1 MSKIKKQNNT
11 APKKAQEPIG
21 SRIAKAVFEEKKI
34 SERIFG
40 YISYDINFVKATYAG
55 KTQRPAKITS
65 IEKGIVGIL
74 LVDETS
80 SFDKIGLILGLD
92 VINDKAEQSILRTA
106 IETLRGFNAIEGDDS
121 CMALTDAGRT
131 YAEKG
136 ERPDTY
142 SKAFDIYVD
151 KSHMSWLN
159 IKNCI
164 GDNMLKI
171 NEINTPCKNL
181 NLSLEEIK
189 QFAECQ
195 AQDVH
200 FPQNRYLL
208 ESAIW
213 SEGHEAS
220 YKVYVCFV
228 QSIASSEDVRAFVFD
243 ENSNALNPIMSE
255 QINSNPD
262 LLAELLE
269 NCIKFE
275 CEIDEETI
283 ILEGDDVET
292 AKSEISE
299 EIKEAEKQLVLEEEN
314 AKNAP
319 LSDKQDVSSPS
330 TNLSTDKERLH
341 KKALYDSLSF
351 ELELQKIF
359 NEDDPDEIWLISP
372 WIRKGAFV
380 HDRGPL
386 IENFLKD
393 ENKRVFIAYS
403 EPALNN
409 DGKPMMDEEVEP
421 GIIQLDEQYPN
432 FFYVQLP
439 EFHLKNVIEV
449 KGDQKVLFSGSFNVL
464 SFSVSEQQKHVRREE
479 MTLAHH
485 TVAKNKYADFQ
496 LEFAEIYA
504 SRIMKEIE
512 SLDTASLNNYKNERL
527 DYFLSI
533 DNQEIHKLFS
543 PIEDLLEEKTLG
555 CIKENLYKQLAK
567 IGQELLAASNMGGLN
582 AKDKKKYKS
591 ALESISKE
599 LTTNAIDDPSTLE
612 LLDNNQKLLDVIPDK
627 KIFPGKTQRNTG
639 TSYQPK
645 APKSVPVPSV
655 SESVS
660 ISEIKGLVSDAM
672 NGTQGARLTME
683 SVSIAKKMSSPTNL
697 SLENA
702 DKLFK
707 VLAGANVLACAIKF
721 HIEKKMGLADVH
733 NSLRRVIKKCKDF
746 DNLSI
751 IYNEPQKRI
760 IFDLEGVQ
768 FQFEKFDVNG
778 ELMEIINA
786 HENRVTR
793 WDGSKT
799 FMYSS
804 EILDIA
810 TKYEIE

>member
-1 MSKIKKQNNT
+1 MSKIKKHNNT
-11 APKKAQEPIG
+11 VSKKIQEPIG
-21 SRIAKAVFEEKKI
+21 TRIAKAVFEEKKI

-40 YISYDINFVKATYAG
+40 YISYDINFVKATYIG

-65 IEKGIVGIL
+65 LEKGIVGIL
-74 LVDETS
+74 LADETS
-80 SFDKIGLILGLD
+80 SFDKMGLILGLD
-92 VINDKAEQSILRTA
+92 VVNDKAEQSILRTA

-131 YAEKG
+131 YADKG

-142 SKAFDIYVD
+142 SKTFDIYVD

-164 GDNMLKI
+164 GDSNSRI
-171 NEINTPCKNL
+171 TEINTPCDNL
-181 NLSLEEIK
+181 DLTLDQIK

-208 ESAIW
+208 ESAVW

-228 QSIASSEDVRAFVFD
+228 QSVASSDQVRAFVFD
-243 ENSNALNPIMSE
+243 ENTNALNGIMSE
-255 QINSNPD
+255 QINSNVE
-262 LLAELLE
+262 LMSELLE

-283 ILEGDDVET
+283 VLEGDEVEV

-299 EIKEAEKQLVLEEEN
+299 DIKEAEKQLVIEEEKAQN
-314 AKNAP
+314 ADSINT
-319 LSDKQDVSSPS
+319 QDLPITTPSSS
-330 TNLSTDKERLH
+330 GKERLH

-372 WIRKGAFV
+372 WIRKGAFM

-403 EPALNN
+403 EPASNN

-421 GIIQLDEQYPN
+421 GIKLLDEQYPN

-449 KGDQKVLFSGSFNVL
+449 KGEQKILFSGSFNVL
-464 SFSVSEQQKHVRREE
+464 SFSVSEEQKHVRREE

-485 TVAKNKYADFQ
+485 TVAKNKYTDFQ

-504 SRIMKEIE
+504 SRIRKEIE
-512 SLDTASLNNYKNERL
+512 NLEVTSLSNYKNERL
-527 DYFLSI
+527 DYFLNI
-533 DNQEIHKLFS
+533 DNPEVHKLFS

-555 CIKENLYKQLAK
+555 CLKEELYKKLAK
-567 IGQELLAASNMGGLN
+567 IGQELVAASNMGGLN
-582 AKDKKKYKS
+582 LKDKKRYKTS
-591 ALESISKE
+591 LESISKE
-599 LTTNAIDDPSTLE
+599 LSSNSIDDPSTME
-612 LLDNNQKLLDVIPDK
+612 LLDNNLLLLEAVPEK
-627 KIFPGKTQRNTG
+627 KIFPGKVQKSGQTTNNSKRNNVVVVNG
-639 TSYQPK
+639 SINDFATSVIDGSEPLNKNELDKHLLALFYCSTRRLINK
-645 APKSVPVPSV
+645 NALVHTYLKNYIVNYSEFYDGLMIESSSSNEGSYDVTFIV
-655 SESVS
+655 SNHSFKFRNLMFSDSLREKWSS
-660 ISEIKGLVSDAM
+660 YIKC
-672 NGTQGARLTME
+672 NNTERRLTFVTTQSIE
-683 SVSIAKKMSSPTNL
+683 SL
-697 SLENA
+697 L
-702 DKLFK
+702 
-707 VLAGANVLACAIKF
+707 
-721 HIEKKMGLADVH
+721 
-733 NSLRRVIKKCKDF
+733 
-746 DNLSI
+746 
-751 IYNEPQKRI
+751 
-760 IFDLEGVQ
+760 
-768 FQFEKFDVNG
+768 
-778 ELMEIINA
+778 
-786 HENRVTR
+786 
-793 WDGSKT
+793 
-799 FMYSS
+799 
-804 EILDIA
+804 
-810 TKYEIE
+810 TKYKD

>member
-1 MSKIKKQNNT
+1 MSKIKKHNNT
-11 APKKAQEPIG
+11 VSKKIQEPIG
-21 SRIAKAVFEEKKI
+21 TRIAKAVFEGKKI

-40 YISYDINFVKATYAG
+40 YISYDINFVKATYTG

-65 IEKGIVGIL
+65 LEKGIVGIL
-74 LVDETS
+74 LADETS
-80 SFDKIGLILGLD
+80 SFDKMGLILGLD
-92 VINDKAEQSILRTA
+92 VVNDKAEQSILRTA

-131 YAEKG
+131 YADKG

-142 SKAFDIYVD
+142 SKTFDIYVD

-164 GDNMLKI
+164 GDNNSKI
-171 NEINTPCKNL
+171 TEINTPCNNL
-181 NLSLEEIK
+181 DLTLDQIK

-208 ESAIW
+208 ESAVW

-228 QSIASSEDVRAFVFD
+228 QSVASSDQVRAFVFD
-243 ENSNALNPIMSE
+243 ENTNALNGIMSE
-255 QINSNPD
+255 QINSNVE
-262 LLAELLE
+262 LMSELLE

-283 ILEGDDVET
+283 VLEGDEVEV

-299 EIKEAEKQLVLEEEN
+299 DIKEAEKQLVIEEEKAQN
-314 AKNAP
+314 ADPINTQNLP
-319 LSDKQDVSSPS
+319 ITTPSSS
-330 TNLSTDKERLH
+330 GKERLH

-372 WIRKGAFV
+372 WIRKGAFM

-403 EPALNN
+403 EPASNN

-421 GIIQLDEQYPN
+421 GIKLLDEQYPN

-449 KGDQKVLFSGSFNVL
+449 KGEQKILFSGSFNVL
-464 SFSVSEQQKHVRREE
+464 SFSVSEEQKHVRREE

-485 TVAKNKYADFQ
+485 TVAKNKYTDFQ

-504 SRIMKEIE
+504 SRIRKEIE
-512 SLDTASLNNYKNERL
+512 NLEVTSLSNYKNERL
-527 DYFLSI
+527 DYFLNI
-533 DNQEIHKLFS
+533 DNPEVHKLFS

-555 CIKENLYKQLAK
+555 CLKEELYKKLAK
-567 IGQELLAASNMGGLN
+567 IGQELVAASNMGGLN
-582 AKDKKKYKS
+582 LKDKKRYKTS
-591 ALESISKE
+591 LESISKE
-599 LTTNAIDDPSTLE
+599 LSSNSIDAPSTME
-612 LLDNNQKLLDVIPDK
+612 LLDNNLLLLEAVPEK
-627 KIFPGKTQRNTG
+627 KIFPGKVQKLGQTTNNSKRNNVVAVNG
-639 TSYQPK
+639 SINDFATSVIDGSEPLNKNELDKHLLALFYCSTRRLINK
-645 APKSVPVPSV
+645 NALVHTYLKNYIVNCSEFYDGLMIESSSSNEGSYDVTFIV
-655 SESVS
+655 SNHSFKFRNLMFSDSLREKWSS
-660 ISEIKGLVSDAM
+660 YIKC
-672 NGTQGARLTME
+672 NNTERRLTFITTQSIE
-683 SVSIAKKMSSPTNL
+683 SL
-697 SLENA
+697 L
-702 DKLFK
+702 
-707 VLAGANVLACAIKF
+707 
-721 HIEKKMGLADVH
+721 
-733 NSLRRVIKKCKDF
+733 
-746 DNLSI
+746 
-751 IYNEPQKRI
+751 
-760 IFDLEGVQ
+760 
-768 FQFEKFDVNG
+768 
-778 ELMEIINA
+778 
-786 HENRVTR
+786 
-793 WDGSKT
+793 
-799 FMYSS
+799 
-804 EILDIA
+804 
-810 TKYEIE
+810 TKYKD

>member
-1 MSKIKKQNNT
+1 MSKIKKHNNT
-11 APKKAQEPIG
+11 VSKKIQEPIG
-21 SRIAKAVFEEKKI
+21 TRIAKAVFEEKKI

-40 YISYDINFVKATYAG
+40 YISYDINFVKATYTG

-65 IEKGIVGIL
+65 LEKGIVGIL
-74 LVDETS
+74 LADETS
-80 SFDKIGLILGLD
+80 SFDKMGLILGLD
-92 VINDKAEQSILRTA
+92 VVNDKAEQSILRTA

-131 YAEKG
+131 YADKG

-142 SKAFDIYVD
+142 SKTFDIYVD

-164 GDNMLKI
+164 GDNNSRI
-171 NEINTPCKNL
+171 TEINTPCDNL
-181 NLSLEEIK
+181 DLTLDQIK

-208 ESAIW
+208 ESAVW

-228 QSIASSEDVRAFVFD
+228 QSVASSDQVRAFVFD
-243 ENSNALNPIMSE
+243 ENTNALNGIMSE
-255 QINSNPD
+255 QINSNVE
-262 LLAELLE
+262 LMSELLE

-283 ILEGDDVET
+283 VLEGDEVEV

-299 EIKEAEKQLVLEEEN
+299 DIKEAEKQLVIEEEKAQN
-314 AKNAP
+314 ADSINTQNLP
-319 LSDKQDVSSPS
+319 ITTPSSS
-330 TNLSTDKERLH
+330 GKERLH

-372 WIRKGAFV
+372 WIRKGAFM

-403 EPALNN
+403 EPASNN

-421 GIIQLDEQYPN
+421 GIKLLDEQYPN

-449 KGDQKVLFSGSFNVL
+449 KGEQKILFSGSFNVL
-464 SFSVSEQQKHVRREE
+464 SFSVSEEQKHVRREE

-485 TVAKNKYADFQ
+485 TVAKNKYTDFQ

-504 SRIMKEIE
+504 SRIRKEIE
-512 SLDTASLNNYKNERL
+512 NLEITSLSNYKNERL
-527 DYFLSI
+527 DYFLNI
-533 DNQEIHKLFS
+533 DNPEVHKLFS

-555 CIKENLYKQLAK
+555 CLKEELYKKLAK
-567 IGQELLAASNMGGLN
+567 IGQELVAASNMGGLN
-582 AKDKKKYKS
+582 LKDKKRYKTS
-591 ALESISKE
+591 LESISKD
-599 LTTNAIDDPSTLE
+599 LSSNSIDDPSTME
-612 LLDNNQKLLDVIPDK
+612 LLDNNLLLLEAVPEK
-627 KIFPGKTQRNTG
+627 KIFPGKVQKSGQTTNNSKRNNVVVVNG
-639 TSYQPK
+639 SINDFATSVIDGSEPLNKNELDKHLLALFYCSTRRLINK
-645 APKSVPVPSV
+645 NALVHTYLKNYIVNYSEFYDGLMIESSSSNEGSYDVTFIV
-655 SESVS
+655 SNHSFKFRNLMFSDSLREKWSS
-660 ISEIKGLVSDAM
+660 YIKC
-672 NGTQGARLTME
+672 NNTERRLTFVTTQSIE
-683 SVSIAKKMSSPTNL
+683 SL
-697 SLENA
+697 L
-702 DKLFK
+702 
-707 VLAGANVLACAIKF
+707 
-721 HIEKKMGLADVH
+721 
-733 NSLRRVIKKCKDF
+733 
-746 DNLSI
+746 
-751 IYNEPQKRI
+751 
-760 IFDLEGVQ
+760 
-768 FQFEKFDVNG
+768 
-778 ELMEIINA
+778 
-786 HENRVTR
+786 
-793 WDGSKT
+793 
-799 FMYSS
+799 
-804 EILDIA
+804 
-810 TKYEIE
+810 TKYKD

>member
-1 MSKIKKQNNT
+1 MSKIKKHNNT
-11 APKKAQEPIG
+11 VLKKVQEPIG
-21 SRIAKAVFEEKKI
+21 TRIAKAVFEEKKI

-55 KTQRPAKITS
+55 KTQRPAKITPL
-65 IEKGIVGIL
+65 EKGIVGIL
-74 LVDETS
+74 LADETS
-80 SFDKIGLILGLD
+80 SFDKMGLILGLD
-92 VINDKAEQSILRTA
+92 VVNDKAEQSILRTA

-121 CMALTDAGRT
+121 CMALTDVGRT
-131 YAEKG
+131 YADKG

-142 SKAFDIYVD
+142 SKTFDIYVD

-164 GDNMLKI
+164 GNNNSKI
-171 NEINTPCKNL
+171 TEINTPCDNL
-181 NLSLEEIK
+181 DLTLDQIK

-200 FPQNRYLL
+200 FPQDRYLL
-208 ESAIW
+208 ESAVW

-228 QSIASSEDVRAFVFD
+228 QSVASSDQVRAFVFD
-243 ENSNALNPIMSE
+243 ENTNALNATMSE
-255 QINSNPD
+255 QINSNVE
-262 LLAELLE
+262 LMSELLD

-283 ILEGDDVET
+283 VLEGDEVEV

-299 EIKEAEKQLVLEEEN
+299 DIKEAEKRLVFEEEN
-314 AKNAP
+314 AQN
-319 LSDKQDVSSPS
+319 SDSFNTQALPITINSSS
-330 TNLSTDKERLH
+330 GKERLH

-372 WIRKGAFV
+372 WIRKGAFM
-380 HDRGPL
+380 HDRGPV
-386 IENFLKD
+386 IEDFLKD

-403 EPALNN
+403 EPASNN
-409 DGKPMMDEEVEP
+409 DGKPMIDEEVEP
-421 GIIQLDEQYPN
+421 GIKQLYDQYPN

-449 KGDQKVLFSGSFNVL
+449 KGEQKVLFSGSFNVL

-485 TVAKNKYADFQ
+485 TIAKKKYADFQ
-496 LEFAEIYA
+496 LEFARIYA

-512 SLDTASLNNYKNERL
+512 SLDIESLKDYKNERL
-527 DYFLSI
+527 DYFSGI
-533 DNQEIHKLFS
+533 DNPEIHKLFS
-543 PIEDLLEEKTLG
+543 PIEDLLGEKTLG
-555 CIKENLYKQLAK
+555 CLKESLYKQLTR
-567 IGQELLAASNMGGLN
+567 IEHELKANRGGLN

-591 ALESISKE
+591 SLECISKE
-599 LTTNAIDDPSTLE
+599 LSDNAIDDPSTLK
-612 LLDNNQKLLDVIPDK
+612 LLDNNQKLLDDIRDK
-627 KIFPGKTQRNTG
+627 KIFPDKTQRNTG
-639 TSYQPK
+639 SINQPK
-645 APKSVPVPSV
+645 AQKPEPSV
-655 SESVS
+655 FEKIS
-660 ISEIKGLVSDAM
+660 ISGIKVLVSDAM
-672 NGTQGARLTME
+672 DGNHGTRITME
-683 SVSIAKKMSSPTNL
+683 SVSTAKKMCSPMNL
-697 SLENA
+697 SLENV

-721 HIEKKMGLADVH
+721 HLEKKMGLADVH
-733 NSLRRVIKKCKDF
+733 NSLRRVIKKCEDF

-751 IYNEPQKRI
+751 IYNEAQKRI

-768 FQFEKFDVNG
+768 FQFEKFNVNE
-778 ELMEIINA
+778 ELMKFIDS
-786 HENRVTR
+786 HVNRVSR
-793 WDGSKT
+793 WNGSKT
-799 FMYSS
+799 FLYST
-804 EILDIA
+804 EILNIA

>member
-164 GDNMLKI
+164 GDNLLKI
-171 NEINTPCKNL
+171 NEINTPCENL

-527 DYFLSI
+527 DYFLGI

-555 CIKENLYKQLAK
+555 CIKENLYKQLTK
-567 IGQELLAASNMGGLN
+567 IGQELVAASNMGGLN

-733 NSLRRVIKKCKDF
+733 NSLRRVIKKCEDF

-760 IFDLEGVQ
+760 IFDFEGVQ

>member
-1 MSKIKKQNNT
+1 MSKIKKHNNT
-11 APKKAQEPIG
+11 VSKKIQEPIG
-21 SRIAKAVFEEKKI
+21 TRIAKAVFEEKKI

-40 YISYDINFVKATYAG
+40 YISYDINFVKATYTG

-65 IEKGIVGIL
+65 LEKGIVGIL
-74 LVDETS
+74 LADETS
-80 SFDKIGLILGLD
+80 SFDKMGLILGLD
-92 VINDKAEQSILRTA
+92 VVNDKAEQSILRTA

-131 YAEKG
+131 YADKG

-142 SKAFDIYVD
+142 SKTFDIYVD

-164 GDNMLKI
+164 GDNNSRI
-171 NEINTPCKNL
+171 TEINTPCDNL
-181 NLSLEEIK
+181 DLTLDQIK

-208 ESAIW
+208 ESAVW

-228 QSIASSEDVRAFVFD
+228 QSVASSDQVRAFVFD
-243 ENSNALNPIMSE
+243 ENTNALNGIMSE
-255 QINSNPD
+255 QINSNVE
-262 LLAELLE
+262 LMSELLE

-283 ILEGDDVET
+283 VLEGDEVEV

-299 EIKEAEKQLVLEEEN
+299 DIKEAEKQLVIEEEKAQN
-314 AKNAP
+314 ADSINT
-319 LSDKQDVSSPS
+319 QDLPITTPSSS
-330 TNLSTDKERLH
+330 GKERLH

-372 WIRKGAFV
+372 WIRKGAFM

-403 EPALNN
+403 EPASNN

-421 GIIQLDEQYPN
+421 GIKLLDEQYPN

-449 KGDQKVLFSGSFNVL
+449 KGEQKILFSGSFNVL
-464 SFSVSEQQKHVRREE
+464 SFSVSEEQKHVRREE

-485 TVAKNKYADFQ
+485 TVAKNKYTDFQ

-504 SRIMKEIE
+504 SRIRKEIE
-512 SLDTASLNNYKNERL
+512 NLEVTSLSNYKNERL
-527 DYFLSI
+527 DYFLNI
-533 DNQEIHKLFS
+533 DNPEVHKLFS

-555 CIKENLYKQLAK
+555 CLKEELYKKLAK
-567 IGQELLAASNMGGLN
+567 IGQELVAASNMGGLN
-582 AKDKKKYKS
+582 LKDKKRYKTS
-591 ALESISKE
+591 LESISKE
-599 LTTNAIDDPSTLE
+599 LSSNSIDDPSTME
-612 LLDNNQKLLDVIPDK
+612 LLDNNLLLLEAVPEK
-627 KIFPGKTQRNTG
+627 KIFPGKVQKSGQTTNNSKRNNVVVVNG
-639 TSYQPK
+639 SINDFATSVIDGAEPLNKNELDKHLLALFYCSTRRLINK
-645 APKSVPVPSV
+645 NALVHTYLKNYIVNYSEFYDGLMIESSSSNEGSYDVTFIV
-655 SESVS
+655 SNHSFKFRNLMFSDSLREKWSS
-660 ISEIKGLVSDAM
+660 YIKC
-672 NGTQGARLTME
+672 NNTERRLTFVTTQSIE
-683 SVSIAKKMSSPTNL
+683 SL
-697 SLENA
+697 L
-702 DKLFK
+702 
-707 VLAGANVLACAIKF
+707 
-721 HIEKKMGLADVH
+721 
-733 NSLRRVIKKCKDF
+733 
-746 DNLSI
+746 
-751 IYNEPQKRI
+751 
-760 IFDLEGVQ
+760 
-768 FQFEKFDVNG
+768 
-778 ELMEIINA
+778 
-786 HENRVTR
+786 
-793 WDGSKT
+793 
-799 FMYSS
+799 
-804 EILDIA
+804 
-810 TKYEIE
+810 TKYKD

>member
-1 MSKIKKQNNT
+1 MSNIKKHNNT
-11 APKKAQEPIG
+11 VPKKIQEPIG
-21 SRIAKAVFEEKKI
+21 TRIAKAVFEEKKI

-40 YISYDINFVKATYAG
+40 YISYDINFVKATYTG

-65 IEKGIVGIL
+65 LEKGIVGIL
-74 LVDETS
+74 LADETS
-80 SFDKIGLILGLD
+80 SFDKMGLILGLD
-92 VINDKAEQSILRTA
+92 VVNDKAEQSILRTA

-131 YAEKG
+131 YADKG

-142 SKAFDIYVD
+142 SKTFDIYVD

-164 GDNMLKI
+164 GDNNSKI
-171 NEINTPCKNL
+171 TEINTPCDNL
-181 NLSLEEIK
+181 DLTLDQIK

-208 ESAIW
+208 ESAVW

-228 QSIASSEDVRAFVFD
+228 QSVASSDQVRAFVFD
-243 ENSNALNPIMSE
+243 ENTNALNGTMAE
-255 QINSNPD
+255 QINSNVE
-262 LLAELLE
+262 LMSELLE

-283 ILEGDDVET
+283 VLEGDEVEV

-299 EIKEAEKQLVLEEEN
+299 DIKEAEKQLVIEEEKAQN
-314 AKNAP
+314 ADSINP
-319 LSDKQDVSSPS
+319 QDHPITIPSSS
-330 TNLSTDKERLH
+330 SKERLH

-372 WIRKGAFV
+372 WIRKGAFM

-403 EPALNN
+403 EPASNN

-421 GIIQLDEQYPN
+421 GIKQLDDQYPN

-512 SLDTASLNNYKNERL
+512 SLNIESLNNYKNDRL
-527 DYFLSI
+527 DYFLGI
-533 DNQEIHKLFS
+533 DNPEIHKLFS
-543 PIEDLLEEKTLG
+543 PIEDLIEEKTLG
-555 CIKENLYKQLAK
+555 CLKEALYKQLTR
-567 IGQELLAASNMGGLN
+567 IGHELVAASNMGGLN

-591 ALESISKE
+591 SLENISKE
-599 LTTNAIDDPSTLE
+599 LSSNAIDDPSTLE
-612 LLDNNQKLLDVIPDK
+612 LLDNNLKLIDVIPDK

-639 TSYQPK
+639 SINQSK
-645 APKSVPVPSV
+645 APKPVPSV
-655 SESVS
+655 CDSVS
-660 ISEIKGLVSDAM
+660 ISEIKVLVADAM
-672 NGTQGARLTME
+672 DKAQGARITME
-683 SVSIAKKMSSPTNL
+683 SVNTAKKMCSPTNL
-697 SLENA
+697 SLENV

-707 VLAGANVLACAIKF
+707 VLAGANVLASAIKLG
-721 HIEKKMGLADVH
+721 IEKKMGLSDVH
-733 NSLRRVIKKCKDF
+733 NSLRRIIKKCDDF
-746 DNLSI
+746 NNLSI
-751 IYNEPQKRI
+751 IYNESQKRI
-760 IFDLEGVQ
+760 IFDIEGVQ
-768 FQFEKFDVNG
+768 FQYEKF
-778 ELMEIINA
+778 ELNDELLVIINA
-786 HENRVTR
+786 HDNHVTR
-793 WDGSKT
+793 WNGSKT
-799 FMYSS
+799 FLYST

>member
-1 MSKIKKQNNT
+1 MSKIKKHNNT
-11 APKKAQEPIG
+11 VSKKIQEPIG
-21 SRIAKAVFEEKKI
+21 TRSAKAVFEEKKI

-40 YISYDINFVKATYAG
+40 YISYDINFVKATYTG

-65 IEKGIVGIL
+65 LEKGIVGIL
-74 LVDETS
+74 LADETS
-80 SFDKIGLILGLD
+80 SFDKMGLILGLD
-92 VINDKAEQSILRTA
+92 VVNDKAEQSILRTA

-131 YAEKG
+131 YADKG

-142 SKAFDIYVD
+142 SKTFDIYVD

-164 GDNMLKI
+164 GDNNSRI
-171 NEINTPCKNL
+171 TEINTPCDNL
-181 NLSLEEIK
+181 DLTLDQIK

-208 ESAIW
+208 ESAVW

-228 QSIASSEDVRAFVFD
+228 QSVASSDQVRAFVFD
-243 ENSNALNPIMSE
+243 ENTNALNGIMSE
-255 QINSNPD
+255 QINSNVE
-262 LLAELLE
+262 LMSELLE

-283 ILEGDDVET
+283 VLEGDEVEV

-299 EIKEAEKQLVLEEEN
+299 DIKEAEKQLVIEEEKAQN
-314 AKNAP
+314 ADSINT
-319 LSDKQDVSSPS
+319 QDLPITTPSSS
-330 TNLSTDKERLH
+330 GKERLH

-372 WIRKGAFV
+372 WIRKGAFM

-403 EPALNN
+403 EPASNN

-421 GIIQLDEQYPN
+421 GIKLLDEQYPN

-449 KGDQKVLFSGSFNVL
+449 KGEQKILFSGSFNVL
-464 SFSVSEQQKHVRREE
+464 SFSVSEEQKHVRREE

-485 TVAKNKYADFQ
+485 TVAKNKYTDFQ

-504 SRIMKEIE
+504 SRIRKEIE
-512 SLDTASLNNYKNERL
+512 NLEVTSLSNYKNERL
-527 DYFLSI
+527 DYFLNI
-533 DNQEIHKLFS
+533 DNPEVHKLFS

-555 CIKENLYKQLAK
+555 CLKEELYKKLAK
-567 IGQELLAASNMGGLN
+567 IGQELVAASNMGGLN
-582 AKDKKKYKS
+582 LKDKKRYKTS
-591 ALESISKE
+591 LESISKE
-599 LTTNAIDDPSTLE
+599 LSSNSIDDPSTME
-612 LLDNNQKLLDVIPDK
+612 LLDNNLLLLEAVPEK
-627 KIFPGKTQRNTG
+627 KIFPGKVQKSGQTTNNSKRNNVVAVNG
-639 TSYQPK
+639 SINDFATSVIDGSEPLNKNELDKHLLALFYCSTRRLINK
-645 APKSVPVPSV
+645 NALVHTYLKNYIVNYSEFYDGLMIESSSSNEGSYDVTFIV
-655 SESVS
+655 SNHSFKFRNLMFSDSLREKWSS
-660 ISEIKGLVSDAM
+660 YIKC
-672 NGTQGARLTME
+672 NNTERRLTFVTTQSIE
-683 SVSIAKKMSSPTNL
+683 SL
-697 SLENA
+697 L
-702 DKLFK
+702 
-707 VLAGANVLACAIKF
+707 
-721 HIEKKMGLADVH
+721 
-733 NSLRRVIKKCKDF
+733 
-746 DNLSI
+746 
-751 IYNEPQKRI
+751 
-760 IFDLEGVQ
+760 
-768 FQFEKFDVNG
+768 
-778 ELMEIINA
+778 
-786 HENRVTR
+786 
-793 WDGSKT
+793 
-799 FMYSS
+799 
-804 EILDIA
+804 
-810 TKYEIE
+810 TKYKD

>member
-1 MSKIKKQNNT
+1 MSKIKKHNNT
-11 APKKAQEPIG
+11 VSKKIQEPIG
-21 SRIAKAVFEEKKI
+21 TRIAKAVFEEKKI

-40 YISYDINFVKATYAG
+40 YISYDINFVKATYTG

-65 IEKGIVGIL
+65 LEKGIVGIL
-74 LVDETS
+74 LADETS
-80 SFDKIGLILGLD
+80 SFDKMGLILGLD
-92 VINDKAEQSILRTA
+92 VVNDKAEQSILRTA

-131 YAEKG
+131 YADKG

-142 SKAFDIYVD
+142 SKTFDIYVD

-164 GDNMLKI
+164 GDNNSRI
-171 NEINTPCKNL
+171 TEINTPCDNL
-181 NLSLEEIK
+181 DLTLDQIK

-208 ESAIW
+208 ESAVW

-228 QSIASSEDVRAFVFD
+228 QSVASSDQVRAFVFD
-243 ENSNALNPIMSE
+243 ENTNALNGIMSE
-255 QINSNPD
+255 QINSNVE
-262 LLAELLE
+262 LMSELLE

-283 ILEGDDVET
+283 VLEGDEVEV

-299 EIKEAEKQLVLEEEN
+299 DIKEAEKQLVIEEEKAQN
-314 AKNAP
+314 ADSINT
-319 LSDKQDVSSPS
+319 QDLPITTPSSS
-330 TNLSTDKERLH
+330 GKERLH

-372 WIRKGAFV
+372 WIRKGAFM

-403 EPALNN
+403 EPASNN

-421 GIIQLDEQYPN
+421 GIKLLDEQYPN

-449 KGDQKVLFSGSFNVL
+449 KGEQKILFSGSFNVL
-464 SFSVSEQQKHVRREE
+464 SFSVSEEQKHVRREE

-485 TVAKNKYADFQ
+485 TVAKNKYTDFQ

-504 SRIMKEIE
+504 SRIRKEIE
-512 SLDTASLNNYKNERL
+512 NLEVTSLSNYKNERL
-527 DYFLSI
+527 DYFLNI
-533 DNQEIHKLFS
+533 DNPEVHKLFS

-555 CIKENLYKQLAK
+555 CLKEELYKKLAK
-567 IGQELLAASNMGGLN
+567 IGQELVAASNMGGLN
-582 AKDKKKYKS
+582 LKDKKRYKTS
-591 ALESISKE
+591 LESISKE
-599 LTTNAIDDPSTLE
+599 LSSNSIDDPSTME
-612 LLDNNQKLLDVIPDK
+612 LLDNNLLLLEAVPEK
-627 KIFPGKTQRNTG
+627 KIFPGKVQ
-639 TSYQPK
+639 
-645 APKSVPVPSV
+645 KSVQTTNNSKRNNVVAVNGSINDFATSV
-655 SESVS
+655 IDGSEPLNKNELDKHLLALFYCSTRRLINKNALVHTYLKNYIVNYSEFYDGLMIESSSSNEGSYDVTFIVS
-660 ISEIKGLVSDAM
+660 NHSFKFRNLMFSDSLREKWSSYIKC
-672 NGTQGARLTME
+672 NNTERRLTFVTTQSIE
-683 SVSIAKKMSSPTNL
+683 SL
-697 SLENA
+697 L
-702 DKLFK
+702 
-707 VLAGANVLACAIKF
+707 
-721 HIEKKMGLADVH
+721 
-733 NSLRRVIKKCKDF
+733 
-746 DNLSI
+746 
-751 IYNEPQKRI
+751 
-760 IFDLEGVQ
+760 
-768 FQFEKFDVNG
+768 
-778 ELMEIINA
+778 
-786 HENRVTR
+786 
-793 WDGSKT
+793 
-799 FMYSS
+799 
-804 EILDIA
+804 
-810 TKYEIE
+810 TKYKD

>member
-1 MSKIKKQNNT
+1 MSKIKKHNNT
-11 APKKAQEPIG
+11 VPKKIQEPIG
-21 SRIAKAVFEEKKI
+21 TRIAKAVFEEKKI

-40 YISYDINFVKATYAG
+40 YISYDINFVKATYTG

-65 IEKGIVGIL
+65 LEKGVVGIL
-74 LVDETS
+74 LADETS
-80 SFDKIGLILGLD
+80 SFDKMGLILGLD
-92 VINDKAEQSILRTA
+92 VVNDKAEQSILRTA

-131 YAEKG
+131 YADKG

-142 SKAFDIYVD
+142 SKTFDIYVD

-164 GDNMLKI
+164 GDNNSKI
-171 NEINTPCKNL
+171 TEINTPCDNL
-181 NLSLEEIK
+181 NLTLDQIK

-208 ESAIW
+208 ESAVW

-228 QSIASSEDVRAFVFD
+228 QSVASSDQVRAFVFD
-243 ENSNALNPIMSE
+243 ENTNALNGTMAE
-255 QINSNPD
+255 QINSNVE
-262 LLAELLE
+262 LMSELLE

-283 ILEGDDVET
+283 VLEGDEVEV

-299 EIKEAEKQLVLEEEN
+299 DIKEAEKQLVIEEEKAQN
-314 AKNAP
+314 ADSINT
-319 LSDKQDVSSPS
+319 QDLPITIPSSS
-330 TNLSTDKERLH
+330 GKERLH

-372 WIRKGAFV
+372 WIRKGAFM

-403 EPALNN
+403 EPASNN

-421 GIIQLDEQYPN
+421 GIKQLDDQYPN

-512 SLDTASLNNYKNERL
+512 SLDIESLNNYKNERL
-527 DYFLSI
+527 DYFLGI
-533 DNQEIHKLFS
+533 DNPEIHKLFS
-543 PIEDLLEEKTLG
+543 PIEDLIEEKTLG
-555 CIKENLYKQLAK
+555 CLKEALYKQLTR
-567 IGQELLAASNMGGLN
+567 IGHELVAASNMGGLN

-591 ALESISKE
+591 SLENISKE
-599 LTTNAIDDPSTLE
+599 LSSNAIDDPSTLE
-612 LLDNNQKLLDVIPDK
+612 LLDNNLKLIDVIPDK

-639 TSYQPK
+639 SINQSK
-645 APKSVPVPSV
+645 AQKPVPSV
-655 SESVS
+655 CKSVS
-660 ISEIKGLVSDAM
+660 ISEIKVLVSDAM
-672 NGTQGARLTME
+672 GKTQGARITME
-683 SVSIAKKMSSPTNL
+683 SVNTAKKMCSPTNL
-697 SLENA
+697 SLENV

-707 VLAGANVLACAIKF
+707 VLAGANVLASAIKLG
-721 HIEKKMGLADVH
+721 IEKKMGHSDIH
-733 NSLRRVIKKCKDF
+733 NSLRRVIKKCDDF
-746 DNLSI
+746 NNLSI
-751 IYNEPQKRI
+751 IYNESQKRI
-760 IFDLEGVQ
+760 IFDIEGVQ
-768 FQFEKFDVNG
+768 FQYEKF
-778 ELMEIINA
+778 ELNDELLVIINA
-786 HENRVTR
+786 HDNHVTR
-793 WDGSKT
+793 WNGSKT
-799 FMYSS
+799 FLYST

>member
-164 GDNMLKI
+164 GDNLLKI
-171 NEINTPCKNL
+171 NEINTPCENL

-527 DYFLSI
+527 DYFLGI

-555 CIKENLYKQLAK
+555 CIKENLYKQLTK
-567 IGQELLAASNMGGLN
+567 IGQELVAASNMGGLN

-645 APKSVPVPSV
+645 APKSVPVPYV

-733 NSLRRVIKKCKDF
+733 NSLRRVIKKCEDF

>member
-1 MSKIKKQNNT
+1 MSKIKKHNNT
-11 APKKAQEPIG
+11 VSKKIQEPIG
-21 SRIAKAVFEEKKI
+21 TRIAKAVFEEKKI

-40 YISYDINFVKATYAG
+40 YISYDINFVKATYTG

-65 IEKGIVGIL
+65 LEKGIVGIL
-74 LVDETS
+74 LADETS
-80 SFDKIGLILGLD
+80 SFDKMGLILGLD
-92 VINDKAEQSILRTA
+92 VVNDKAEQSILRTA

-131 YAEKG
+131 YADKG

-142 SKAFDIYVD
+142 SKTFDIYVD

-164 GDNMLKI
+164 GDNNSRI
-171 NEINTPCKNL
+171 TEINTPCDNL
-181 NLSLEEIK
+181 DLTLDQIK

-208 ESAIW
+208 ESAVW

-228 QSIASSEDVRAFVFD
+228 QSVASSDQVRAFVFD
-243 ENSNALNPIMSE
+243 ENTNALNGIMSE
-255 QINSNPD
+255 QINSNVE
-262 LLAELLE
+262 LMSELLE

-283 ILEGDDVET
+283 VLEGDEVEV

-299 EIKEAEKQLVLEEEN
+299 DIKEAEKQLVIEEEKAQN
-314 AKNAP
+314 ADSINT
-319 LSDKQDVSSPS
+319 QDLPITTPSSS
-330 TNLSTDKERLH
+330 GKERLH

-372 WIRKGAFV
+372 WIRKGAFM

-403 EPALNN
+403 EPASNN

-421 GIIQLDEQYPN
+421 GIKLLDEQYSN

-449 KGDQKVLFSGSFNVL
+449 KGEQKILFSGSFNVL
-464 SFSVSEQQKHVRREE
+464 SFSVSEEQKHVRREE

-485 TVAKNKYADFQ
+485 TVAKNKYTDFQ

-504 SRIMKEIE
+504 SRIRKEIE
-512 SLDTASLNNYKNERL
+512 NLEVTSLSNYKNERL
-527 DYFLSI
+527 DYFLNI
-533 DNQEIHKLFS
+533 DNPEVHKLFS

-555 CIKENLYKQLAK
+555 CLKEELYKKLAK
-567 IGQELLAASNMGGLN
+567 IGQELVAASNMGGLN
-582 AKDKKKYKS
+582 LKDKKRYKTS
-591 ALESISKE
+591 LESISKE
-599 LTTNAIDDPSTLE
+599 LSSNSIDDPSTME
-612 LLDNNQKLLDVIPDK
+612 LLDNNLLLLEAVPEK
-627 KIFPGKTQRNTG
+627 KIFPGKVQKSGQTTNNSKRNNVVVVNG
-639 TSYQPK
+639 SINDFATSVIDGSEPLNKNELDKHLLALFYCSTRRLINK
-645 APKSVPVPSV
+645 NALVHTYLKNYIVNYSEFYDGLMIESSSSNEGLYDVTFIV
-655 SESVS
+655 SNHSFKFRNLMFSDSLREKWSS
-660 ISEIKGLVSDAM
+660 YIKC
-672 NGTQGARLTME
+672 NNTERRLTFVTTQSIE
-683 SVSIAKKMSSPTNL
+683 SL
-697 SLENA
+697 L
-702 DKLFK
+702 
-707 VLAGANVLACAIKF
+707 
-721 HIEKKMGLADVH
+721 
-733 NSLRRVIKKCKDF
+733 
-746 DNLSI
+746 
-751 IYNEPQKRI
+751 
-760 IFDLEGVQ
+760 
-768 FQFEKFDVNG
+768 
-778 ELMEIINA
+778 
-786 HENRVTR
+786 
-793 WDGSKT
+793 
-799 FMYSS
+799 
-804 EILDIA
+804 
-810 TKYEIE
+810 TKYKD